1 MFLTSGL
8 DTERPRIVWNIRN
21 MTETRQTDDG
31 LRLTE
36 AEIAVG
42 SQNSLILGINSGLN
56 FVSDAGADMEMEG
69 NYAMSERCTAR
80 RLMPVIQEDREPMDT
95 YTYPY

>member
-31 LRLTE
+31 LGLTE

-42 SQNSLILGINSGLN
+42 SQNSLKSGINSGLN
-56 FVSDAGADMEMEG
+56 FGSDAGADMEMER
-69 NYAMSERCTAR
+69 NYAMSERSAAR
-80 RLMPVIQEDREPMDT
+80 RLMPVIQEDREPMET
-95 YTYPY
+95 HRGRP